1 MGFSSSAASFL
12 PSHPDVPTS
21 LHDLLVQIFVETPEL
36 AIDLAGARLGI
47 GEATAY
53 EVRPLSGELG
63 QLLAP
68 QHRADAVL
76 LLQRDG
82 SPALAVVLEVQ
93 LSRDDEKRYSWPV
106 YLTGVRA
113 RLRCPTLL
121 AVVSPYP
128 EVAKWAAGPIALGP
142 GVGRI
147 QPLVIGPE
155 RIPPVTDLEQ
165 AKANVRLAF
174 LSAVARP
181 VGRRGRGG
189 GLGGD
194 PCGAGARRGSRQ
206 AYTHLILENLGERER
221 ETMEAKME
229 PIPEYKNAFARKYVA
244 QGRAEGRAEGK
255 AEGEAEGKAEGEA
268 KALLAFLAARQL
280 SLSGEARERILACRD
295 LATLDRWIARAA
307 AVRTLAELFE
317 EQG

>member
-1 MGFSSSAASFL
+1 M
-12 PSHPDVPTS
+12 PTS

-36 AIDLAGARLGI
+36 AIDLAGTRLGI

-128 EVAKWAAGPIALGP
+128 EVAKWASGPIALGP

-155 RIPPVTDLEQ
+155 RIPLVTDLEQ

-181 VGRRGRGG
+181 VGDEAVEVAWAAIRAAQ
-189 GLGGD
+189 GLGEDLGWL
-194 PCGAGARRGSRQ
+194 
-206 AYTHLILENLGERER
+206 YTHLILENLGERER

-255 AEGEAEGKAEGEA
+255 AEGEAEGEAKGKAEGEA

-280 SLSGEARERILACRD
+280 IPSVEARERILACRD
-295 LATLDRWIARAA
+295 LAMLDRWISRAA
-307 AVRTLAELFE
+307 AARTLAELFE